1 MSAIPIL
8 RKALLYGGLFAAAL
22 AIVGS
27 VVGYLTVGPS
37 GIPSA
42 LIGAVISAVFLG
54 ITALSILLASRYDI
68 LAFFS
73 IVMGAWLLK
82 FVVFM
87 ILAVILREQ
96 SWIHPT
102 VMFLTLVAGV
112 IGTLVVDVVVV
123 AKSRLPYVS
132 DISLPG
138 DTPTTPRGR

>member
-8 RKALLYGGLFAAAL
+8 RRALIFGALFAVVL
-22 AIVGS
+22 GMVGS
-27 VVGYLTVGPS
+27 VVGYFAAGGAGVA
-37 GIPSA
+37 SA
-42 LIGAVISAVFLG
+42 LIGAAMAAVFLG

-68 LAFFS
+68 LAFFG

-82 FVVFM
+82 FVLFM
-87 ILAVILREQ
+87 ILAFALRDQ
-96 SWIHPT
+96 PWIDAT

-132 DISLPG
+132 NITLPG
-138 DTPTTPRGR
+138 DAPKPSRRP

>member
-8 RKALLYGGLFAAAL
+8 RRALILGVLFAVVL
-22 AIVGS
+22 GLVGS
-27 VVGYLTVGPS
+27 VIGYVAAGAA
-37 GIPSA
+37 GVASA
-42 LIGAVISAVFLG
+42 LIGAAMAAVFLG

-68 LAFFS
+68 LAFFG

-82 FVVFM
+82 FVLFM
-87 ILAVILREQ
+87 ILAFALRDQ
-96 SWIHPT
+96 PWIDAT

-132 DISLPG
+132 DITLPG
-138 DTPTTPRGR
+138 DAPKQSRRP